1 MRTKDRKKIEALIG
15 KRKNQILDAAISIFA
30 KEGFDRANTEEIAKL
45 ARLGKGTI
53 YRYFKNKEE
62 LFLSVVDRGLDEL
75 RIAILIEVNKVE
87 DPVRKIENAVRAY
100 LAFFEENDELVR
112 ILIHEQSSFGKRIT
126 ERYFE
131 HYYGNVDRIEKI
143 FEAAVGAGLL
153 KEMDIDIVIGV
164 LTGVLNGLV
173 FMWEL
178 EGRKYRLLD
187 RAPLVLKIFF
197 TGVIKDEKRRKEYE

>member
-45 ARLGKGTI
+45 ARLGKGTV

-75 RIAILIEVNKVE
+75 RIAILMEVNKVE

-178 EGRKYRLLD
+178 EGRKYRLVD

-197 TGVIKDEKRRKEYE
+197 TGVIKDERRRKEYE

>member
-15 KRKNQILDAAISIFA
+15 KRKNQILDAAISVFA

-75 RIAILIEVNKVE
+75 RIAILREVNKVE
-87 DPVRKIENAVRAY
+87 DPVRKIESTVRGY
-100 LAFFEENDELVR
+100 LAFFGENDELVR

-143 FEAAVGAGLL
+143 FKAAVGAGLL
-153 KEMDIDIVIGV
+153 REMDIDIVIGV

-187 RAPLVLKIFF
+187 KAPLVLKIFF
-197 TGVIKDEKRRKEYE
+197 TGVIKDERRRKEYE

>member
-45 ARLGKGTI
+45 ARLGKGTV

-75 RIAILIEVNKVE
+75 RIAILMEVNKVE

-131 HYYGNVDRIEKI
+131 HYYGNVDRIEKM

-153 KEMDIDIVIGV
+153 KEIDIDIVIGV

-178 EGRKYRLLD
+178 EGRKYRLVD

-197 TGVIKDEKRRKEYE
+197 TGVIKDERRRKEYE

>member
-45 ARLGKGTI
+45 ARLGKGTV

-75 RIAILIEVNKVE
+75 RIAILREVNKVE
-87 DPVRKIENAVRAY
+87 DPVRKIESAVRAY

>member
-45 ARLGKGTI
+45 ARLGKGTV

-75 RIAILIEVNKVE
+75 RIAISREVNKVE
-87 DPVRKIENAVRAY
+87 DPVRKIESAVRAY

-131 HYYGNVDRIEKI
+131 HYYGNVDRIEKV